1 MGISEKF
8 KKYAL
13 IIKFTKKPQRREFTL
28 TLKVVTIGF
37 MLLGSIGY
45 VFQLLGSAL
54 QFRPVAGVPKEL
66 VIIGIVSGI
75 VLALA
80 ISLYKYRT
88 R

>member
-1 MGISEKF
+1 
-8 KKYAL
+8 
-13 IIKFTKKPQRREFTL
+13 
-28 TLKVVTIGF
+28 